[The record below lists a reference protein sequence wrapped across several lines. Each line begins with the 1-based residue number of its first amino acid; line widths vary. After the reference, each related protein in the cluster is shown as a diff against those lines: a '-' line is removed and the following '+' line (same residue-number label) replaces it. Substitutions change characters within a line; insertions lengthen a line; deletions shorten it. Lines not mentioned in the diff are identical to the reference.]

1 MKNMKEL
8 CFVAA
13 GGGGG
18 AATRTPPAES
28 DSPAAEAPDSLP
40 RPSGLRAR
48 TPSLRSEGPRGPRR
62 PVAGSRVAAAA
73 AARPPGAARAPGAAG
88 GGGWRWRPAMA
99 GHAVAAWHASHWPW
113 QHWPGTGPGSGGRV
127 EAVGSRAVEAPDRGS
142 RRLRGCLSAG
152 VAQSARQPRGAQ
164 GLTGDGGRLGQR
176 APLVG
181 AAVPWDQWDQRVAL
195 GKSVI
200 GGHEK

>member
-1 MKNMKEL
+1 MVTLERPMKNMKEL
-8 CFVAA
+8 CFAA
-13 GGGGG
+13 AP
-18 AATRTPPAES
+18 AATRSHS

-73 AARPPGAARAPGAAG
+73 AARAPGAAG